1 MQASKRECW
10 EDTPMWPHITAFKS
24 QTPPV
29 PQTQIWVLMWWNKSY
44 WIAAEMCIL
53 SQHLTPCVRNYRGFH
68 NELIANYHMAQKEG
82 CSETIRPF
90 ETFRERTDMQ
100 FAVFSVSKIIWGLR
114 SVCREKQHSV
124 FQVQEHCHNLPVL
137 KWKKNP
143 HPLATRWRSNIGGI
157 SIHVGD
163 NSYSYFC
170 SEIN

>member
-1 MQASKRECW
+1 MPARGFQCMICIQTSRKCKAVRKDHPERVLIHLL
-10 EDTPMWPHITAFKS
+10 WPHITAFKS

-53 SQHLTPCVRNYRGFH
+53 SQHLTPCVHNHRRFH
-68 NELIANYHMAQKEG
+68 KELIANYHMAQREG

-137 KWKKNP
+137 KWKKNS
-143 HPLATRWRSNIGGI
+143 ASSN
-157 SIHVGD
+157 
-163 NSYSYFC
+163 
-170 SEIN
+170 